1 MEEKEYLEKYNPND
15 FERPSVAVDLLV
27 LTMDENRLKVV
38 LVERNEHPFKGKLS
52 FPGVFVRIDE
62 TLDNAV
68 SRGIKEETGLTNIY
82 FEQLY
87 TWGEVDRDPRMRIIS
102 VSYIAIVDPAKIK
115 LTAGER
121 TASVGLYDVEELL
134 DSDIELAF
142 DHKKMLEF
150 ARERITNKIEYTN
163 IAFEFLPDEFT
174 LPEVQRIFE
183 IILHKKMHKTSF
195 RQKMAPLV
203 EDTGRMKTGDA
214 YRPSKYYR
222 LKEECKNRRM

>member
-27 LTMDENRLKVV
+27 LTMDEDRLKVV
-38 LVERNEHPFKGKLS
+38 LVERSEHPFKGKLS
-52 FPGVFVRIDE
+52 LPGVFVGIDE

-68 SRGIKEETGLTNIY
+68 SRGIKEETGLTDIY

-87 TWGEVDRDPRMRIIS
+87 TWGDLNRDPRMRVIS
-102 VSYIAIVDPAKIK
+102 VSYMAIVDVAKIK
-115 LTAGER
+115 ITAGAR
-121 TASVGLYDVEELL
+121 TASAGLYDIEKLL
-134 DSDIELAF
+134 ESDTELAF

-150 ARERITNKIEYTN
+150 AKDRITNKIEYTN

-174 LPEVQRIFE
+174 LPEVQKIFE
-183 IILHKKMHKTSF
+183 VILHKKMHKTSF